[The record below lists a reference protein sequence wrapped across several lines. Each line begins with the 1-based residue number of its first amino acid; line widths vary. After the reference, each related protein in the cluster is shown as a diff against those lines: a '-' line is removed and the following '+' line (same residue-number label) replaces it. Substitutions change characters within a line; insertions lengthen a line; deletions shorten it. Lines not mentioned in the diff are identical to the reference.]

1 MINIIN
7 DTLKKK
13 DSDGVIRW
21 SRTSL
26 TMLTAWISVL
36 FSFYYD
42 LIKNGFNEASF
53 IIMVG
58 VALGSKLTDAWTK
71 RINPIINNDEK
82 TD

>member
-1 MINIIN
+1 MIKIIN

-13 DSDGVIRW
+13 DADGTMRW

-26 TMLTAWISVL
+26 TMFTAWVSVL
-36 FSFYYD
+36 FSFHYD
-42 LIKNGFNEASF
+42 LIKNGFNETSF
-53 IIMVG
+53 IMMVG

-71 RINPIINNDEK
+71 RINPIIKNDEK

>member
-1 MINIIN
+1 MIKIID

-13 DSDGVIRW
+13 DADGTIRW

-26 TMLTAWISVL
+26 TMFTAWVSVL
-36 FSFYYD
+36 FSFHYD

-71 RINPIINNDEK
+71 RINPIIKNDEK